1 MMYFISVVIIIVTT
15 LMFVLFAS
23 GETDTNNI
31 VFLKGYGWEVRT
43 KAVEKED
50 IIIPKPF
57 DRVYENYNDIQLKAG
72 LDLRPYMGMKGV
84 RYTYI
89 VENYPKDVGEEVRA
103 NVICINNEPVG
114 GDIMTVS
121 IRGFIHSLNFDDSL
135 RDYKLLSF
143 VIIPKI
149 IRVKIYKK
157 IFAKSLNLY
166 KI

>member
-31 VFLKGYGWEVRT
+31 VVLKGYGWEVRT
-43 KAVEKED
+43 KSVEKED

-135 RDYKLLSF
+135 R
-143 VIIPKI
+143 
-149 IRVKIYKK
+149 
-157 IFAKSLNLY
+157 
-166 KI
+166 

>member
-121 IRGFIHSLNFDDSL
+121 ICGFIHSLNFDDSL
-135 RDYKLLSF
+135 R
-143 VIIPKI
+143 
-149 IRVKIYKK
+149 
-157 IFAKSLNLY
+157 
-166 KI
+166 

>member
-43 KAVEKED
+43 KSVEKED

-114 GDIMTVS
+114 GYND
-121 IRGFIHSLNFDDSL
+121 RKYP
-135 RDYKLLSF
+135 R
-143 VIIPKI
+143 
-149 IRVKIYKK
+149 IYT
-157 IFAKSLNLY
+157 FFEL
-166 KI
+166 

>member
-15 LMFVLFAS
+15 MMFVLFAS

-72 LDLRPYMGMKGV
+72 LNLRPYMGMKGV

-135 RDYKLLSF
+135 R
-143 VIIPKI
+143 
-149 IRVKIYKK
+149 
-157 IFAKSLNLY
+157 
-166 KI
+166 

>member
-1 MMYFISVVIIIVTT
+1 MGRKAMMYFISVVIIIVTT

-43 KAVEKED
+43 KSVEKED

-121 IRGFIHSLNFDDSL
+121 IL
-135 RDYKLLSF
+135 R
-143 VIIPKI
+143 
-149 IRVKIYKK
+149 IYT
-157 IFAKSLNLY
+157 FFEL
-166 KI
+166 

>member
-1 MMYFISVVIIIVTT
+1 MGRKAMMYFISVVIIIVTT

-43 KAVEKED
+43 KSVEKGD

-135 RDYKLLSF
+135 R
-143 VIIPKI
+143 
-149 IRVKIYKK
+149 
-157 IFAKSLNLY
+157 
-166 KI
+166 

>member
-43 KAVEKED
+43 KSVEKED

-89 VENYPKDVGEEVRA
+89 VENYPKDVDEEVRA

-135 RDYKLLSF
+135 R
-143 VIIPKI
+143 
-149 IRVKIYKK
+149 
-157 IFAKSLNLY
+157 
-166 KI
+166 

>member
-1 MMYFISVVIIIVTT
+1 MGRKAMMYFISVVIIIVTT

-43 KAVEKED
+43 KSVEKED

-121 IRGFIHSLNFDDSL
+121 IRGFIHSLDFDDSL
-135 RDYKLLSF
+135 R
-143 VIIPKI
+143 
-149 IRVKIYKK
+149 
-157 IFAKSLNLY
+157 
-166 KI
+166 

>member
-43 KAVEKED
+43 KSVENED

-135 RDYKLLSF
+135 R
-143 VIIPKI
+143 
-149 IRVKIYKK
+149 
-157 IFAKSLNLY
+157 
-166 KI
+166 

>member
-43 KAVEKED
+43 KSVEKED

-72 LDLRPYMGMKGV
+72 LDLRPYMGMKDV

-135 RDYKLLSF
+135 R
-143 VIIPKI
+143 
-149 IRVKIYKK
+149 
-157 IFAKSLNLY
+157 
-166 KI
+166 

>member
-43 KAVEKED
+43 KSVEKED

-84 RYTYI
+84 RYTYV

-135 RDYKLLSF
+135 R
-143 VIIPKI
+143 
-149 IRVKIYKK
+149 
-157 IFAKSLNLY
+157 
-166 KI
+166 

>member
-43 KAVEKED
+43 KSVEKED

-72 LDLRPYMGMKGV
+72 LDLRPYMCMKGV

-135 RDYKLLSF
+135 R
-143 VIIPKI
+143 
-149 IRVKIYKK
+149 
-157 IFAKSLNLY
+157 
-166 KI
+166 

>member
-43 KAVEKED
+43 KSVEKED

-72 LDLRPYMGMKGV
+72 LYLRPYMGMKGV

-135 RDYKLLSF
+135 R
-143 VIIPKI
+143 
-149 IRVKIYKK
+149 
-157 IFAKSLNLY
+157 
-166 KI
+166 

>member
-1 MMYFISVVIIIVTT
+1 MGRKAMMYFISVVIIIVTT

-43 KAVEKED
+43 KSVEKED

-57 DRVYENYNDIQLKAG
+57 DRVYENYNDIRLKAG

-135 RDYKLLSF
+135 R
-143 VIIPKI
+143 
-149 IRVKIYKK
+149 
-157 IFAKSLNLY
+157 
-166 KI
+166 

>member
-43 KAVEKED
+43 KSVEKED

-121 IRGFIHSLNFDDSL
+121 IRGYIHSLNFDDSL
-135 RDYKLLSF
+135 R
-143 VIIPKI
+143 
-149 IRVKIYKK
+149 
-157 IFAKSLNLY
+157 
-166 KI
+166 

>member
-1 MMYFISVVIIIVTT
+1 MGRKAMMYFISVVIIIVTT

-31 VFLKGYGWEVRT
+31 VFLKGYGCEVRT
-43 KAVEKED
+43 KSVEKED

-135 RDYKLLSF
+135 R
-143 VIIPKI
+143 
-149 IRVKIYKK
+149 
-157 IFAKSLNLY
+157 
-166 KI
+166 

>member
-31 VFLKGYGWEVRT
+31 VFLKGYGWEVST
-43 KAVEKED
+43 KSVEKED

-135 RDYKLLSF
+135 R
-143 VIIPKI
+143 
-149 IRVKIYKK
+149 
-157 IFAKSLNLY
+157 
-166 KI
+166 

>member
-15 LMFVLFAS
+15 MMFVLFAS

-114 GDIMTVS
+114 GDIMPVS
-121 IRGFIHSLNFDDSL
+121 IHGFIHSLNFDDSL
-135 RDYKLLSF
+135 R
-143 VIIPKI
+143 
-149 IRVKIYKK
+149 
-157 IFAKSLNLY
+157 
-166 KI
+166 

>member
-15 LMFVLFAS
+15 LMFVFFAS

-43 KAVEKED
+43 KSVEKED

-135 RDYKLLSF
+135 R
-143 VIIPKI
+143 
-149 IRVKIYKK
+149 
-157 IFAKSLNLY
+157 
-166 KI
+166 

>member
-15 LMFVLFAS
+15 MMFVLFGS

-43 KAVEKED
+43 KAVEKVD

-135 RDYKLLSF
+135 R
-143 VIIPKI
+143 
-149 IRVKIYKK
+149 
-157 IFAKSLNLY
+157 
-166 KI
+166 

>member
-15 LMFVLFAS
+15 LMFVLFVS

-43 KAVEKED
+43 KSVEKED

-135 RDYKLLSF
+135 R
-143 VIIPKI
+143 
-149 IRVKIYKK
+149 
-157 IFAKSLNLY
+157 
-166 KI
+166 

>member
-114 GDIMTVS
+114 GDIMTGS

-135 RDYKLLSF
+135 R
-143 VIIPKI
+143 
-149 IRVKIYKK
+149 
-157 IFAKSLNLY
+157 
-166 KI
+166 

>member
-1 MMYFISVVIIIVTT
+1 MGRKAMMYFISVVIIIVTT

-43 KAVEKED
+43 KSVEKED
-50 IIIPKPF
+50 IIIQKPF

-135 RDYKLLSF
+135 R
-143 VIIPKI
+143 
-149 IRVKIYKK
+149 
-157 IFAKSLNLY
+157 
-166 KI
+166 

>member
-1 MMYFISVVIIIVTT
+1 LLLCSDGLTSFVSQEELCEALGNTALSEREIINT
-15 LMFVLFAS
+15 L
-23 GETDTNNI
+23 
-31 VFLKGYGWEVRT
+31 
-43 KAVEKED
+43 
-50 IIIPKPF
+50 F

-135 RDYKLLSF
+135 R
-143 VIIPKI
+143 
-149 IRVKIYKK
+149 
-157 IFAKSLNLY
+157 
-166 KI
+166 

>member
-23 GETDTNNI
+23 DETDTNNI

-43 KAVEKED
+43 KSVEKED

-135 RDYKLLSF
+135 R
-143 VIIPKI
+143 
-149 IRVKIYKK
+149 
-157 IFAKSLNLY
+157 
-166 KI
+166 

>member
-114 GDIMTVS
+114 GDIITVS

-135 RDYKLLSF
+135 R
-143 VIIPKI
+143 
-149 IRVKIYKK
+149 
-157 IFAKSLNLY
+157 
-166 KI
+166 

>member
-43 KAVEKED
+43 KSVEKED

-121 IRGFIHSLNFDDSL
+121 IRGFVHSLNFDDSL
-135 RDYKLLSF
+135 R
-143 VIIPKI
+143 
-149 IRVKIYKK
+149 
-157 IFAKSLNLY
+157 
-166 KI
+166 

>member
-43 KAVEKED
+43 KSVEKED

-114 GDIMTVS
+114 GDIMIVS

-135 RDYKLLSF
+135 R
-143 VIIPKI
+143 
-149 IRVKIYKK
+149 
-157 IFAKSLNLY
+157 
-166 KI
+166 

>member
-1 MMYFISVVIIIVTT
+1 MLYFMLCYALYLDCGIKVVTT

-43 KAVEKED
+43 KSVEKED

-84 RYTYI
+84 RDTYI

-135 RDYKLLSF
+135 R
-143 VIIPKI
+143 
-149 IRVKIYKK
+149 
-157 IFAKSLNLY
+157 
-166 KI
+166 

>member
-43 KAVEKED
+43 KSVEKED

-84 RYTYI
+84 RCTYI

-121 IRGFIHSLNFDDSL
+121 IHGFIHSLNFDDSL
-135 RDYKLLSF
+135 R
-143 VIIPKI
+143 
-149 IRVKIYKK
+149 
-157 IFAKSLNLY
+157 
-166 KI
+166 

>member
-23 GETDTNNI
+23 GEADTNNI

-135 RDYKLLSF
+135 R
-143 VIIPKI
+143 
-149 IRVKIYKK
+149 
-157 IFAKSLNLY
+157 
-166 KI
+166 

>member
-43 KAVEKED
+43 KSVEKED

-89 VENYPKDVGEEVRA
+89 VENYPKDVGEEVRS

-135 RDYKLLSF
+135 R
-143 VIIPKI
+143 
-149 IRVKIYKK
+149 
-157 IFAKSLNLY
+157 
-166 KI
+166 

>member
-1 MMYFISVVIIIVTT
+1 MGRKAMMYFISVVIIIVTT

-43 KAVEKED
+43 KSVEKED
-50 IIIPKPF
+50 IIIPKPV

-135 RDYKLLSF
+135 R
-143 VIIPKI
+143 
-149 IRVKIYKK
+149 
-157 IFAKSLNLY
+157 
-166 KI
+166 